1 MQLDPIVLNF
11 IYAALGGLLMLAGGW
26 LAYRVFMNVAGFD
39 IRVELQKG
47 NIAVGLA
54 LMGLFIAVGI
64 GMGLVI
70 GLSLN

>member
-39 IRVELQKG
+39 IRVEL
-47 NIAVGLA
+47 
-54 LMGLFIAVGI
+54 
-64 GMGLVI
+64 
-70 GLSLN
+70 